1 MAKSWARIGRMRQ
14 YTTADAIKGMVAGI
28 VLVGALFG
36 LIMNGH
42 AQEKHAEDHF
52 HKAAGADVSLIVEA

>member
-1 MAKSWARIGRMRQ
+1 MRQ

-36 LIMNGH
+36 MIMNGH
-42 AQEKHAEDHF
+42 AQEKHAEEHF
-52 HKAAGADVSLIVEA
+52 MKSADAQVSLTVEA